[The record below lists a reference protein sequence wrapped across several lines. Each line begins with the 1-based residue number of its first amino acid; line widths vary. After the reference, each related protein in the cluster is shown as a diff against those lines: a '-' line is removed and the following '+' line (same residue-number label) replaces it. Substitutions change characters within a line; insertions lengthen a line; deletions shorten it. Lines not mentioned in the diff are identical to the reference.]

1 MPRVFVATWNVGG
14 KSPHSG
20 LNLDDFLHVHDQA
33 DIYVL
38 GYWLSVSLSLCLSLI
53 HSLTSYR
60 WAFKLQ
66 DCKKRRGIEGID
78 NLCYMLVFFLIFS
91 FFPSSSNLVY

>member
-1 MPRVFVATWNVGG
+1 MSRVFVATWNVGG

-38 GYWLSVSLSLCLSLI
+38 GYWLSLSLSLSLSLTL
-53 HSLTSYR
+53 SLLTFEHLN
-60 WAFKLQ
+60 FKIA
-66 DCKKRRGIEGID
+66 K
-78 NLCYMLVFFLIFS
+78 N
-91 FFPSSSNLVY
+91 